1 MKRLLLDTHVFLWA
15 ISADSRLSQQSRRLF
30 ESTGHQLLLSVGS
43 LWEMLVKKQLGK
55 LPVPSPAGAYL
66 RRQLEK
72 NRITILNLAA
82 DHVYRLEELPVL
94 HRDPFDRMLV
104 AQALAEGIPLVTQD
118 AQIRQYAVECLG

>member
-66 RRQLEK
+66 RRQLER

-82 DHVYRLEELPVL
+82 DHVYRLEEQCFA
-94 HRDPFDRMLV
+94 HGIG
-104 AQALAEGIPLVTQD
+104 ANEGAWILRGGGGAARAD
-118 AQIRQYAVECLG
+118 EACRNER